1 MKIGE
6 GIKWDTTG
14 DRDDGDDIHTLHRAS
29 SFTLGVETRYYC
41 TRMWNV
47 KKIGIDL
54 GTTNT
59 LVYLSGKGIVLN
71 EPTVVAVNQVTHT
84 IEAIGTA
91 AKEMIG
97 KTPESVLV
105 YRPMQD
111 GAIANYNVTYAMLR
125 YFIGRTLGRASL
137 FKPDVLVSV
146 PVGIT
151 STERRA
157 VIEATTRAG
166 ARSAI
171 IVKEPIL
178 AALGAGIL
186 INEARGAMI
195 IDSGGGTT
203 DVAVI
208 SLGGIVAST
217 SVKCAGNKIDQAI
230 SDYIRR
236 TYNVLIGDQTAEELK
251 KNIAAALPLPV
262 DVTGEVKG
270 RDIVSGLPKTLAI
283 STNELARAIDFELK
297 LIIKAIKT
305 VLEATPPEL
314 ASDIIDHG
322 IVMTG
327 GTSMLNQLPE
337 LIEQQ
342 TGVKV
347 RRADDPL
354 YCVANGT
361 GVLLQHLDRYKRSI
375 LTKR

>member
-1 MKIGE
+1 
-6 GIKWDTTG
+6 
-14 DRDDGDDIHTLHRAS
+14 
-29 SFTLGVETRYYC
+29 
-41 TRMWNV
+41 MWKLFGS

-54 GTTNT
+54 GTANT
-59 LVYLSGKGIVLN
+59 LVFVAGKGIVVN
-71 EPTVVAVNQVTHT
+71 EPTVVAVNQTT
-84 IEAIGTA
+84 KAIEAIGLA

-97 KTPESVLV
+97 KTPEAIIV

-111 GAIANYNVTYAMLR
+111 GAIADYYVTYAMLR
-125 YFIGRTLGRASL
+125 HFIGKALGRTTL

-157 VIEATTRAG
+157 VIEATMKAG
-166 ARSAI
+166 ARTAML
-171 IVKEPIL
+171 VKEPVL
-178 AALGAGIL
+178 AALGAGVP
-186 INEARGAMI
+186 INEARGAMV
-195 IDSGGGTT
+195 IDIGGGTT

-217 SVKCAGNKIDQAI
+217 SVKVGGTKFDQAI
-230 SDYIRR
+230 VDYIRR
-236 TYNVLIGDQTAEELK
+236 TYGVSIGDQSAEELK
-251 KNIAAALPLPV
+251 CTLASALPVTP

-270 RDIVSGLPKTLAI
+270 RDVVTGLPKTLTI
-283 STNELARAIDFELK
+283 TTNELVKAIDYELK
-297 LIIKAIKT
+297 QVVKSIKT

-327 GTSMLNQLPE
+327 GTSALLHFPA

-347 RRADDPL
+347 RLADDPL
-354 YCVANGT
+354 YCVVKGT
-361 GVLLQHLDRYKRSI
+361 GILLGHIDDYKRSI
-375 LTKR
+375 LAKR